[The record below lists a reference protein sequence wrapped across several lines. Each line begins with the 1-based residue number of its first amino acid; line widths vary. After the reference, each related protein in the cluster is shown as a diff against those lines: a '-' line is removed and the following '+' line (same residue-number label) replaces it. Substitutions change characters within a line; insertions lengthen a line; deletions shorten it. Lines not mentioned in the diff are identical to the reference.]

1 MDPITF
7 QDIFFPTTSASD
19 LVLCLMIP
27 HSTGK
32 DTFPSSLTLFA
43 YKWCV
48 WSGWHCRSFP

>member
-7 QDIFFPTTSASD
+7 QDIFFSTTSASD

-32 DTFPSSLTLFA
+32 GAFPVL
-43 YKWCV
+43 
-48 WSGWHCRSFP
+48 